1 MDLNSYAELAVRL
14 VNTAG
19 AGGEDGDRLAN
30 LDGLR
35 ALVADREHLN
45 TGVTRNDL
53 DSLRALR
60 AEFRAF
66 FLACAEGDGED
77 AAARLNALL
86 IQHPVHPQ
94 LSGHDGQPWHVHYT
108 ESGSVADK
116 YAAGAVMGLAV
127 RLTDV
132 GIDRF
137 GVCQAPGCQGVF
149 IDTSADNT
157 QRYCS
162 DRCMNR
168 ANAPRSAP
176 GSAAKTPGSRP
187 RPGTTG
193 GGHPSLNRPSGAAS
207 SGPARGPR

>member
-1 MDLNSYAELAVRL
+1 VDLNSYAELAVRL
-14 VNTAG
+14 VNTAD

-60 AEFRAF
+60 AELRAF

-77 AAARLNALL
+77 AAARLNDLL

-94 LSGHDGQPWHVHYT
+94 LSGHDSQPWHVHYT

-132 GIDRF
+132 GIGRF

-149 IDTSADNT
+149 IDTGADNA

-162 DRCMNR
+162 GRCMNR
-168 ANAPRSAP
+168 AGEAQAPT
-176 GSAAKTPGSRP
+176 AAV
-187 RPGTTG
+187 
-193 GGHPSLNRPSGAAS
+193 
-207 SGPARGPR
+207 

>member
-35 ALVADREHLN
+35 TLVADREHLN

-53 DSLRALR
+53 DAMRGLR
-60 AEFRAF
+60 AELRAF
-66 FLACAEGDGED
+66 FVACADDDGED

-108 ESGSVADK
+108 ESGSVADR

-137 GVCQAPGCQGVF
+137 GVPGRVHRHQHHEHQALLLRTLRESRQGFRV
-149 IDTSADNT
+149 S
-157 QRYCS
+157 
-162 DRCMNR
+162 
-168 ANAPRSAP
+168 PR
-176 GSAAKTPGSRP
+176 
-187 RPGTTG
+187 
-193 GGHPSLNRPSGAAS
+193 
-207 SGPARGPR
+207 